1 MIRGKTEPRIWT
13 PPLQEL
19 TRETTL
25 GFAFCDFCDAIGVD
39 LLPWQKWLA
48 IHALEIVRE
57 GEKWR
62 FRFRYVLILISRQN
76 GKTFFEVLL
85 NIFFLFGLKSH
96 LVLGTAQ
103 NLDTAV
109 ETFEDTVAQV
119 ENIPELKDF
128 LKKVNRG
135 TGKREMLLNTGDRY
149 KVIAATRKARGLSSD
164 LIMMDELREQT
175 NWEAWGA
182 ISKTMMAR
190 PTAILFG
197 LSNAGDVT
205 SVVLRHLRAQAHAS
219 VGDPDGIA
227 ETRSALGGED
237 IDESLGIFEWSAAP
251 GCDLLDKEQWA
262 QANPSLGYGFLTERA
277 IRSAMATDPETVFR
291 TECLCQWVE
300 SSLPQPF
307 PDGAWDAGVDPDS
320 QIAPESEL
328 TYGIDLSAN
337 RTWTSISVAGQREDG
352 NFHVEVV
359 ARRVGV
365 EWAVDWFRQRA
376 MRGPMRLAFQSRG
389 APVTGLA
396 EQICT
401 IPGVERIPIEAGDL
415 TAGWGRFWDA
425 VAAGTPPR
433 DGETPRGGMRIYHL
447 PQPVL
452 DTPAK
457 TCQLRAIGAG
467 VEVPDRSKSPDD
479 ISPLFA
485 CFVAFAGAT
494 RLEQPDKKIIYES
507 VYAKNGTGP
516 IFV

>member
-1 MIRGKTEPRIWT
+1 MIKGRTEPRIWT

-19 TRETTL
+19 NRETSL
-25 GFAFCDFCDAIGVD
+25 GYAFCDFCTAIGVD

-57 GEKWR
+57 EDRWR
-62 FRFRYVLILISRQN
+62 FRYRYVLVLISRQN

-119 ENIPELKDF
+119 ESIPELKEF
-128 LKKVNRG
+128 LRKVNRG
-135 TGKREMLLNTGDRY
+135 TGKREMLLDSGDRY

-175 NWEAWGA
+175 TWEAWGA

-197 LSNAGDVT
+197 LSNAGDVS
-205 SVVLRHLRAQAHAS
+205 SVVLRHLRAQAHAKI
-219 VGDPDGIA
+219 GDPDGIA
-227 ETRSALGGED
+227 AIGASLGGEEMD
-237 IDESLGIFEWSAAP
+237 NTLGVFEWSATPECAIN
-251 GCDLLDKEQWA
+251 DREQWA

-277 IRSAMATDPETVFR
+277 LQSAMSTDPEPIFR

-300 SSLPQPF
+300 HLLPQPF
-307 PDGAWDAGVDPDS
+307 PDGAWDGGVDPS
-320 QIAPESEL
+320 SSIMPESQL
-328 TYGIDLSAN
+328 YFGIDLSQD
-337 RTWTSISVAGQREDG
+337 RKWTSIGVCGLRDDGQW
-352 NFHVEVV
+352 HVEVV
-359 ARRVGV
+359 ARRTGT
-365 EWAVDWFRQRA
+365 EWAIDWFRARA
-376 MRGPMRLAFQSRG
+376 MKQRMKLAFQGRG
-389 APVTGLA
+389 APVCGLA

-401 IPGVERIPIEAGDL
+401 IDGVERIAIEGADL
-415 TAGWGRFWDA
+415 PTGWGKFWDGI
-425 VAAGTPPR
+425 AASAPVIP
-433 DGETPRGGMRIYHL
+433 GESPRGGARIFHL

-452 DTPAK
+452 DAPAR
-457 TCQLRAIGAG
+457 TMQTRQLGGGA
-467 VEVPDRSKSPDD
+467 EVPDRMKSPDD
-479 ISPLFA
+479 IAPLFA
-485 CFVAFAGAT
+485 CVMAFTAATMVSKEKSKIYQSAYASGA
-494 RLEQPDKKIIYES
+494 D
-507 VYAKNGTGP
+507 V